1 MFDFQQICRKDSV
14 FNRLQAQYQSTLPI
28 QRGKFCRGEYTQLFR
43 LYLKR
48 KIPLALVS
56 AGLASAAALHSVSDA
71 VLQKKKCE
79 SAGGSEEEDDL
90 HRPHKLGLH
99 RKMRL
104 TQSAEP
110 KE

>member
-28 QRGKFCRGEYTQLFR
+28 RRGKFCRGEYTQLFR

-71 VLQKKKCE
+71 VLQKKK
-79 SAGGSEEEDDL
+79 
-90 HRPHKLGLH
+90 
-99 RKMRL
+99 M
-104 TQSAEP
+104 
-110 KE
+110 